1 MINRNKKIAMSV
13 VRAILL
19 AIFLIAALLPLYW
32 IFVTSIKAGTEI
44 YTFPLKYWPD
54 KPSLDS
60 YRELFSFS
68 NFGLYFRNSLLISLS
83 AAFGAMVVSILAG
96 FALSRLTAKRLKGAI
111 ELGMYF
117 TQTIPTFIIMVPSSF
132 TSRIN
137 FSGCTIIKC
146 TSSGFSLSS
155 ATYFKT
161 GNPKDIFGTKTPSI
175 ISICN
180 QSASLWFIFSISSFR
195 LAKFADKREGDI
207 FNSFFIL

>member
-68 NFGLYFRNSLLISLS
+68 NFGLYFRNSLLIRRDT
-83 AAFGAMVVSILAG
+83 MRCILNG
-96 FALSRLTAKRLKGAI
+96 
-111 ELGMYF
+111 
-117 TQTIPTFIIMVPSSF
+117 
-132 TSRIN
+132 
-137 FSGCTIIKC
+137 
-146 TSSGFSLSS
+146 
-155 ATYFKT
+155 
-161 GNPKDIFGTKTPSI
+161 
-175 ISICN
+175 
-180 QSASLWFIFSISSFR
+180 
-195 LAKFADKREGDI
+195 
-207 FNSFFIL
+207 

>member
-117 TQTIPTFIIMVPSSF
+117 TQTIPTFIIMVPIFTIFSF
-132 TSRIN
+132 FHLINSRIALGFVYVATVVAFCTVMGKSF
-137 FSGCTIIKC
+137 FSFI
-146 TSSGFSLSS
+146 S
-155 ATYFKT
+155 KT
-161 GNPKDIFGTKTPSI
+161 GISWGVMGAGVVVALLPTMIVFGIGQKYIVAGLTDGGVK
-175 ISICN
+175 
-180 QSASLWFIFSISSFR
+180 
-195 LAKFADKREGDI
+195 G
-207 FNSFFIL
+207 